1 MHKKEQQLWT
11 EFVTDADL
19 PGVPSDRLRQGKG
32 ILTKSSSFWLKIP
45 TKLDS
50 STWTNNE
57 STNIVTSEVVF
68 GDSFEALE
76 HFSGSFT
83 STYKQT

>member
-32 ILTKSSSFWLKIP
+32 ILTKSSSF
-45 TKLDS
+45 
-50 STWTNNE
+50 
-57 STNIVTSEVVF
+57 
-68 GDSFEALE
+68 
-76 HFSGSFT
+76 
-83 STYKQT
+83 